1 MDYKNIDG
9 IILRYLIIFIFYIFT
24 LATSGMIVEL
34 FIGINKKRACISNKN
49 SGRKVHA
56 FNLDTGTIIGK
67 CENILTLTMILLGA
81 YTGLALIFTAK
92 SIIRADLMKKDPKYY
107 LGGTLVNFTYSILIG
122 LAIVITL
129 KFLGTPFKL

>member
-1 MDYKNIDG
+1 MDSS
-9 IILRYLIIFIFYIFT
+9 ILQHLIIFIFYIFA

-34 FIGINKKRACISNKN
+34 FIGINKKRAYSENKKTA
-49 SGRKVHA
+49 GKAPV

-122 LAIVITL
+122 LAIITIL
-129 KFLGTPFKL
+129 KFMGIPYKL